1 MPAIKTARTVWL
13 VRAGRKDKPENQ
25 EHFALKH
32 NLAIITYKRKA
43 IFALI
48 VVRQIVKP
56 SKKSWWRCGGSGIAR

>member
-32 NLAIITYKRKA
+32 NLALITYQQESDLRAYHRSDRSSNRAKN
-43 IFALI
+43 L
-48 VVRQIVKP
+48 
-56 SKKSWWRCGGSGIAR
+56 GGDAAEVG